1 MNDTGPAVTALLQSW
16 QDGNRAALDQIVDQ
30 LYAQLRAVAG
40 QQLNAERPG
49 HTLAATALVHEAYLR
64 LQANAKAKAHFV
76 DRHHFLAIASRA
88 MRCILVDYARGRKRL
103 KRDGGQQVTLE
114 EFTAVTNSTHDLLA
128 INTALEK
135 LAALDPRKVQ
145 LLELI
150 SFAGATYAEAAA
162 ILDISEATV
171 HRDLKFARAWLK
183 NELNGEGA

>member
-1 MNDTGPAVTALLQSW
+1 MNDTGRAVTELLKSW
-16 QDGNRAALDQIVDQ
+16 QGGDRAALDQIVEQ
-30 LYAQLRAVAG
+30 LYSQLRAVAG
-40 QQLNAERPG
+40 QQLGNERPG

-64 LQANAKAKAHFV
+64 LQGNAKLPLV
-76 DRHHFLAIASRA
+76 DRKHFLGIASRA

-114 EFTAVTNSTHDLLA
+114 EFAAVSNSTHDLLA

-135 LAALDPRKVQ
+135 LAAFDARKVQ

-162 ILDISEATV
+162 VLGISEATV
-171 HRDLKFARAWLK
+171 HRDLKLARAWLK
-183 NELNGEGA
+183 NELKGEAT

>member
-1 MNDTGPAVTALLQSW
+1 MNNTGPAVTALLQSW

-30 LYAQLRAVAG
+30 LYSQLRAVAG
-40 QQLNAERPG
+40 QQLGGERPG

-64 LQANAKAKAHFV
+64 LQANAKVHLV
-76 DRHHFLAIASRA
+76 DRKHFLAIASRA

-114 EFTAVTNSTHDLLA
+114 EFTAISNSPHDLLA

-135 LAALDPRKVQ
+135 LAAFDPRKVQ

-162 ILDISEATV
+162 VLGISEATV
-171 HRDLKFARAWLK
+171 HRDLKLARAWLK
-183 NELNGEGA
+183 NELKGATV

>member
-1 MNDTGPAVTALLQSW
+1 MHNTGPAVTELLQSW

-30 LYAQLRAVAG
+30 LYSQLRAVAG
-40 QQLNAERPG
+40 QQLGGERPG

-64 LQANAKAKAHFV
+64 LQANAKVHFV
-76 DRHHFLAIASRA
+76 DRKHFLAIASRA

-114 EFTAVTNSTHDLLA
+114 EFTAVSNSTHDLLA

-135 LAALDPRKVQ
+135 LASFDPRKLQ

-162 ILDISEATV
+162 VLDISEATV
-171 HRDLKFARAWLK
+171 HRDLKLARAWLK
-183 NELNGEGA
+183 NELKGEGA